1 MMDNSQVS
9 EDTSYASCT
18 ALGAAAAAAGTVA
31 HAEAR
36 PPSQAAPAVTLCL
49 LMRAVLLCCVCAL
62 AACQPAAAA
71 FPRATPVGAAVD
83 LPIAAAASARPT
95 ALPTSV
101 SGEVIAAADA
111 EYLLLANVYER
122 SAPSVVSVEA
132 RGPNSELTRGSGF
145 IIDRAGHI
153 VTTAHVVANA
163 RELRVVFHEGEA
175 HEARLIGADPFS
187 DLAVIKV
194 SSDGL
199 RLHPLTIGDSATV
212 RVGQRAIT
220 IGNPFGLNA
229 SMSVGIIS
237 GVGRSLFSAA
247 LIERGPL
254 AGFQNPS
261 IIQIDAPIN
270 PGSSGGPLLNSEGLV
285 VGVTTAI
292 RTDSG
297 VFAGVGFAVPSQT
310 LKRVVPQLIQ
320 NGRVEYPWLGLSV
333 SPEENGYSVTA
344 LAEALSLPVRQGVLV
359 RGVAVGSPAEAAGLR
374 GGSAVVEVRGQAVC
388 VGGDI
393 IVAINGTPVAN
404 MNDLSAYVIENTR
417 VGETVILRVVRG
429 HQTFD
434 VPVRLTARPSAS
446 GLVRDC
452 IG

>member
-1 MMDNSQVS
+1 
-9 EDTSYASCT
+9 
-18 ALGAAAAAAGTVA
+18 
-31 HAEAR
+31 
-36 PPSQAAPAVTLCL
+36 
-49 LMRAVLLCCVCAL
+49 MRAFVLCCVCVL
-62 AACQPAAAA
+62 AACRPSEA

-83 LPIAAAASARPT
+83 LPIAAAAPVQPT
-95 ALPTSV
+95 ALPTPV
-101 SGEVIAAADA
+101 SSEVIAAADA
-111 EYLLLANVYER
+111 EYLLLANIYER
-122 SAPSVVSVEA
+122 SAPAVVSVEA
-132 RGPNSELTRGSGF
+132 RSSNRELTRGSGF
-145 IIDRAGHI
+145 LIDRAGHI
-153 VTTAHVVANA
+153 VTNAHVVASA
-163 RELRVVFHEGEA
+163 RALRVVFHGGQ
-175 HEARLIGADPFS
+175 ARDAQLIGADPFS
-187 DLAVIKV
+187 DLAVIRV
-194 SSDGL
+194 PTEGL
-199 RLHPLTIGDSATV
+199 QLQPLTIGDSTTV

-220 IGNPFGLNA
+220 IGSPFGLDA
-229 SMSVGIIS
+229 SMSVGIVS

-270 PGSSGGPLLNSEGLV
+270 PGSSGGPLLNSQGLV

-320 NGRVEYPWLGLSV
+320 SGRVLYPWLGLSV

-344 LAEALSLPVRQGVLV
+344 LAEVLSLPVRQGVLV

-393 IVAINGTPVAN
+393 IVAVNGTPVAS
-404 MNDLSAYVIENTR
+404 MDELSAYLIENAR

-429 HQTFD
+429 HEAFD
-434 VPVRLTARPSAS
+434 VPVRLTARPAAS
-446 GLVRDC
+446 PPVRDC
-452 IG
+452 VG